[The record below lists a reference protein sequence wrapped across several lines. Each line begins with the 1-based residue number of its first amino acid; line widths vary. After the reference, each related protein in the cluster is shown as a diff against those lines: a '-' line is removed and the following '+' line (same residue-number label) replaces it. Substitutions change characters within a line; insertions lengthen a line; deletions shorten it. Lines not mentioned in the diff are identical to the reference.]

1 MQQNETSSWTIPT
14 IADLPQAAQDSL
26 SLQQTLAQNAFLKV
40 SAGSV
45 ERMTT
50 PYIQLLLSA
59 CKAAGASGQRLLLEN
74 PSTAVGEA
82 FIALGLSEPYRELCG
97 HD

>member
-1 MQQNETSSWTIPT
+1 MQQNEISWMLPA
-14 IADLPQAAQDSL
+14 IADLAQAAQDSQP
-26 SLQQTLAQNAFLKV
+26 LQEALTHAAPVILA
-40 SAGSV
+40 AGSV

-50 PYIQLLLSA
+50 PYMQLLLSA
-59 CKAAGASGQRLLLEN
+59 CKAAGVSGQRLLLEN

-82 FIALGLSEPYRELCG
+82 FAALGLAEHYRELCG